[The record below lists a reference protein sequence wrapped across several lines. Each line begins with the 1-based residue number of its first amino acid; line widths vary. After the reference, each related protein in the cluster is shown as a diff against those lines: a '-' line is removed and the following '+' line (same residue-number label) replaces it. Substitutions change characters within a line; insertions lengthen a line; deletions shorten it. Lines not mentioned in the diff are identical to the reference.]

1 MEQLTC
7 KICGGTEF
15 EKQDD
20 VFVCQGCGCKT
31 SFEEENEEQ
40 SKDITEKTALEMP
53 DNEKNKELFKKK
65 IKIIAISSAF
75 IICAL
80 VAFLLVFSLVIV
92 PNDRYNDAVESMKAG
107 KYIEAIEKFEKLEGY
122 KDSEGKIKDCNEAIL
137 ENEYND
143 AIALMENGK
152 YDEAIAVFEK
162 LNGYNDSEDK
172 IKECKETIL
181 ENKYNDAVALM
192 ENGKYEE
199 AIAIFE
205 KLNGYKDSEDKIKK
219 CNMKN
224 LKIGES
230 FYFGKY
236 EQDTYDSNGKE
247 DIEWIVLDKKNNA
260 LLIISK
266 YALDCIEYDY
276 GWRETTWADCYI
288 RDWLNNTFLRTAFSK
303 EEKNK
308 ILNLPVQNSNNMAY
322 YTYGGIDTTDRI
334 FLLSIDEANRYFR
347 SAQVRICYSTE
358 YAKEKG
364 ASSNSFLAGAGDP
377 NTNWWLRSP
386 GGYQNCAACV
396 DSEGYVNL
404 FGFFSDYVRCGVRP
418 AMWID
423 IE

>member
-143 AIALMENGK
+143 AI
-152 YDEAIAVFEK
+152 
-162 LNGYNDSEDK
+162 
-172 IKECKETIL
+172 
-181 ENKYNDAVALM
+181 ALM